1 MRTFLVIAAA
11 AAAAA
16 LAMSPSGV
24 VAKDRSSVTEPRV
37 IKQSS
42 HVYQSPISSYAYA
55 PRDHYASGKYAYGP
69 PPMPGALQQSWY
81 EYNRAYGL
89 SIAGQ

>member
-1 MRTFLVIAAA
+1 MRAFLVIAAA
-11 AAAAA
+11 A
-16 LAMSPSGV
+16 LAMSATGV

-42 HVYQSPISSYAYA
+42 HVHQSPVNSYAYA
-55 PRDHYASGKYAYGP
+55 PRDDYASGNYAYGP
-69 PPMPGALQQSWY
+69 PPVPGALQQSWY
-81 EYNRAYGL
+81 EYHRAYGL

>member
-11 AAAAA
+11 A
-16 LAMSPSGV
+16 LAMSTTGV

-42 HVYQSPISSYAYA
+42 HAPQSPVNSYAYA
-55 PRDHYASGKYAYGP
+55 PRDDYGSGVYAYGP

-81 EYNRAYGL
+81 EYHRANGL